1 MDEFESFLTVP
12 KMKQTTTLMS
22 HIKNCAMTANRYKT
36 TEYVCNKTD
45 LECSIEYVK

>member
-22 HIKNCAMTANRYKT
+22 HMKKLCVM
-36 TEYVCNKTD
+36 TEYIQRNMQ
-45 LECSIEYVK
+45 